1 MFRRNGAG
9 VHRQGREFAIEIV
22 SSAEV
27 WIFNVRKYQLNA
39 AVCRNRLL
47 GIDFNQVIFF
57 VPLHLGAAL
66 IFNAHLNLVGVKIA
80 FVIVR

>member
-1 MFRRNGAG
+1 MFRRNEQWYIARG
-9 VHRQGREFAIEIV
+9 ENAIEIV

-57 VPLHLGAAL
+57 VPTSLLERH
-66 IFNAHLNLVGVKIA
+66 FY
-80 FVIVR
+80 F